1 MSLLSTSVDAN
12 MNLVGDCRL
21 PENLVMDMDSQGS
34 SAKTV
39 TSNMPTIKIG
49 WRRSS
54 SCSFTLFITLY
65 FVYMYQDSMTHQ
77 PGGMSSRRGCTGG
90 HCQEVLLRFA

>member
-1 MSLLSTSVDAN
+1 MSSLSTSVDTYL
-12 MNLVGDCRL
+12 NLVGDCRL

-34 SAKTV
+34 SARMV

-54 SCSFTLFITLY
+54 SCSFALFITLY
-65 FVYMYQDSMTHQ
+65 FVYIYQDSMIYQ
-77 PGGMSSRRGCTGG
+77 SGGMRSRRGYTSG
-90 HCQEVLLRFA
+90 HCQEVLFA